1 MFASQHRSLQPS
13 APGQT
18 LPGAPRGFSL
28 SARLD
33 EHLDLIRQDYEIMA
47 TELTDKS
54 NQSIAFSGL
63 GASYRIGQIVG
74 HPLGGWL
81 VHPERRWALFQAPF
95 WYQYPFALPC
105 FVAAAIGTVSVILG
119 CFTLQEVTSIFSS

>member
-47 TELTDKS
+47 TELTDARAQKEELETK
-54 NQSIAFSGL
+54 G
-63 GASYRIGQIVG
+63 VC
-74 HPLGGWL
+74 
-81 VHPERRWALFQAPF
+81 WALNCDKYDP
-95 WYQYPFALPC
+95 
-105 FVAAAIGTVSVILG
+105 
-119 CFTLQEVTSIFSS
+119 